1 MQETSTMPQSHD
13 IPQLI
18 LASGSPRRA
27 HFMRLL
33 NLPFTIME
41 PDVDERMLKGETPRE
56 LVLRLAM
63 LKAAHIAASHPDKLV
78 LAADTVVALG
88 NKVFGKPQD
97 RHDAFLMIKELQ
109 GKTHQVYTGVALRLG
124 STYRNFAE
132 CTYVTFASLTDDL
145 IQAYVDTGESDD
157 KSGSYAVQGI
167 ASLFVTKV
175 EGSVSSVVGL
185 PVCQVREALA
195 EFGIIPHSLKEADS

>member
-1 MQETSTMPQSHD
+1 MNTPHNLPQR
-13 IPQLI
+13 IPELI

-27 HFMRLL
+27 HFMQLL
-33 NLPFTIME
+33 NLPFTIQE
-41 PDVDERMLKGETPRE
+41 PDVDESRLPGETPKD
-56 LVLRLAM
+56 LVLRLSL
-63 LKAAHIAASHPDKLV
+63 LKASHVAAANPDKLV

-88 NKVFGKPQD
+88 NQVFGKPKD

-124 STYRNFAE
+124 HTYRNFCE
-132 CTYVTFASLTDDL
+132 CTYVTFAALTDDL

-157 KSGSYAVQGI
+157 KSGSYAVQGT

-185 PVCQVREALA
+185 PISQVREALS
-195 EFGIIPHSLKEADS
+195 EFGLIPKTLKEADA

>member
-1 MQETSTMPQSHD
+1 MTQQET
-13 IPQLI
+13 PQLI

-33 NLPFTIME
+33 NLPFSIME
-41 PDVDERMLKGETPRE
+41 PDVDETILRGENPKD
-56 LVLRLAM
+56 LVLRLSM
-63 LKAAHIAASHPDKLV
+63 LKASHIASTHPDKIV

-88 NKVFGKPQD
+88 NRIFGKPRD
-97 RHDAFLMIKELQ
+97 RHDAFLMIRELQ
-109 GKTHQVYTGVALRLG
+109 GKTHQVYTGVAIRLG
-124 STYRNFAE
+124 RSYQNFAE
-132 CTYVTFASLTDDL
+132 CTHVTFAPLTDEL

-167 ASLFVTKV
+167 ASIFVTKV

-185 PVCQVREALA
+185 PISQVREALQR
-195 EFGIIPHSLKEADS
+195 FGIFPHTLNKADT